1 MSLVVLGIVVLGC
14 VFYIFFTL
22 FRYSEK
28 ASPLSG
34 RLRDLRIGIEQKKL
48 RLTEYQ
54 DRVEMLEED
63 IPNKRTQY
71 ERRERWVELLRD
83 QKARLDAE
91 RVRTQKPEP
100 DAREGAIRKGLA
112 RRRRRE

>member
-28 ASPLSG
+28 SSPLSG

-48 RLTEYQ
+48 RLAEYQ
-54 DRVEMLEED
+54 DRVEALEED
-63 IPNKRTQY
+63 IPNKRVQY
-71 ERRERWVELLRD
+71 ERRDRWVELLRD
-83 QKARLDAE
+83 QKVRLDLE
-91 RVRTQKPEP
+91 RARAQKP
-100 DAREGAIRKGLA
+100 DTDDQEGAIRKGLA
-112 RRRRRE
+112 RRLRRE